1 MALPEIGT
9 PDSRQHLHSACLDRL
24 SLDSSKHCGLWSGWL
39 RLGDLSAKKRP
50 GMVPQ
55 NRETVP
61 YAWLCTGIHL
71 GVAGCILE

>member
-9 PDSRQHLHSACLDRL
+9 LDRL
-24 SLDSSKHCGLWSGWL
+24 SLDSSKPCGLWRGWL
-39 RLGDLSAKKRP
+39 RSGDLSAKKRP

-61 YAWLCTGIHL
+61 YAWQCTGIHS
-71 GVAGCILE
+71 GVAGSILE